1 MPGLQI
7 SVTEPPEFTIEL
19 LDPIGAFTIEL
30 LEPGDTFTIDISES
44 EGA

>member
-19 LDPIGAFTIEL
+19 LDPSDAFTIEL
-30 LEPGDTFTIDISES
+30 LEPGDTFTIDIFES
-44 EGA
+44 EV